1 MKWSYGFRQWIKL
14 YKEKKFLI
22 LLVFICYVIVTSDK
36 EDDMT
41 AILSSDFKKF
51 LNNMKSI
58 KTIIYKR
65 TLNKYV
71 INIKKI

>member
-1 MKWSYGFRQWIKL
+1 M
-14 YKEKKFLI
+14 
-22 LLVFICYVIVTSDK
+22 FICYVIVTSDK